1 MLKFDHV
8 SFSYPG
14 MSQTVKDLSFE
25 VHTGEVVAM
34 IGSNGAGKSTV
45 SRLANG
51 LLRPDS
57 GHVYVDGE
65 DTGKVRTSAI
75 AKKVGFLFQNPDRQI
90 CQNTV
95 REEIAFGPQVQGVAQ
110 DEIERRTEEM
120 LQTFELDG
128 DWFPFTR
135 SRGERQRIALASVL
149 ACNPELVILDEPTT
163 GLDYR
168 ECIRIMDY
176 ITGLSFEKG
185 LTVLMVSHDMELV
198 QEYAQRVLVLTD
210 GRLVDEGPTGR
221 IMKDMS
227 VLGQAHVL
235 PAQIPMLALRF
246 GDRFSDVYT
255 VDEMAEAIRREKAV
269 ETIAMKNS
277 RADANMIADTQHQET
292 KAFAANAI
300 AAGGKSG
307 NEPDGK
313 GARS

>member
-8 SFSYPG
+8 SYAYPG
-14 MSQTVKDLSFE
+14 AAYTVNDLSFAI
-25 VHTGEVVAM
+25 HPGEIVAL

-95 REEIAFGPQVQGVAQ
+95 REEVAFGPQVQGMPEEEVRQ
-110 DEIERRTEEM
+110 RTEEM
-120 LQTFELDG
+120 LETFELNG

-149 ACNPELVILDEPTT
+149 ACKPKLVILDEPTT

-176 ITGLSFEKG
+176 ITGLNRETG

-198 QEYAQRVLVLTD
+198 QEYAKRVMVLTD
-210 GRLVDEGPTGR
+210 GRLVGEGPTGQ

-227 VLGQAHVL
+227 ILEQAHVL

-246 GDRFSDVYT
+246 GEQFSDVYT
-255 VDEMAEAIRREKAV
+255 VEEMAEAIRREKRISSGAPI
-269 ETIAMKNS
+269 EK
-277 RADANMIADTQHQET
+277 RAGTRNR
-292 KAFAANAI
+292 KAS
-300 AAGGKSG
+300 K
-307 NEPDGK
+307 GK
-313 GARS
+313 GGAQA

>member
-14 MSQTVKDLSFE
+14 MAQTVKDLSFE
-25 VHTGEVVAM
+25 IHPGEIVAM

-57 GHVYVDGE
+57 GHVYVDGA
-65 DTGKVRTSAI
+65 DTQKTRTSAI

-95 REEIAFGPQVQGVAQ
+95 REEIAFGPRVQGVPEN
-110 DEIERRTEEM
+110 EIQERTEAM
-120 LQTFELDG
+120 LETFELDG

-149 ACNPELVILDEPTT
+149 ACHPRMVILDEPTT

-168 ECIRIMDY
+168 ECIRIMDF
-176 ITGLSFEKG
+176 ITGLNREKG

-198 QEYAQRVLVLTD
+198 QEYAGRVLVLTD
-210 GRLVDEGPTGR
+210 GHLVGEGPTGQ

-246 GDRFSDVYT
+246 GDRFADVYT
-255 VDEMAEAIRREKAV
+255 VEEMTEAIRRQV
-269 ETIAMKNS
+269 DSSIPNRFAMDES
-277 RADANMIADTQHQET
+277 AE
-292 KAFAANAI
+292 
-300 AAGGKSG
+300 
-307 NEPDGK
+307 K
-313 GARS
+313 GAPR

>member
-8 SFSYPG
+8 SYAYPG
-14 MSQTVKDLSFE
+14 AAHTVNDLSFT
-25 VHTGEVVAM
+25 VRPGEIVAL

-95 REEIAFGPQVQGVAQ
+95 REEVAFGPQVQGVPEE
-110 DEIERRTEEM
+110 EIRERTEEM
-120 LQTFELDG
+120 LETFELNG

-149 ACNPELVILDEPTT
+149 ACKPKLVILDEPTT

-168 ECIRIMDY
+168 ECIRIMNY
-176 ITGLSFEKG
+176 ITGLNRETG

-198 QEYAQRVLVLTD
+198 QEYAGRVMVLTD
-210 GRLVDEGPTGR
+210 GRLVGEGPTGQ

-227 VLGQAHVL
+227 ILEQAHVL

-255 VDEMAEAIRREKAV
+255 VEEMTEAIRREKQMSSGESDGKRVRKGNAA
-269 ETIAMKNS
+269 ETISHLRESKPNP
-277 RADANMIADTQHQET
+277 ADARDR
-292 KAFAANAI
+292 NA
-300 AAGGKSG
+300 S
-307 NEPDGK
+307 NGK
-313 GARS
+313 GGAQV

>member
-14 MSQTVKDLSFE
+14 MAQTVKDLSFE
-25 VHTGEVVAM
+25 VHAGEVVAM

-95 REEIAFGPQVQGVAQ
+95 REEIAFGPQVQGVPQ
-110 DEIERRTEEM
+110 DETEKRTEEM

-149 ACNPELVILDEPTT
+149 ACSPELVILDEPTT

-176 ITGLSFEKG
+176 ITGLSREQG

-210 GRLVDEGPTGR
+210 GRLVGEGPTGR

-246 GDRFSDVYT
+246 GEKFSDVYT
-255 VDEMAEAIRREKAV
+255 VEEMAEAIHREKAA
-269 ETIAMKNS
+269 EAAAMKNG
-277 RADANMIADTQHQET
+277 RADANTIADTKHQG
-292 KAFAANAI
+292 ANAI
-300 AAGGKSG
+300 AAGDKSG
-307 NEPDGK
+307 NAPDEK